1 MNPSWVNLHEYL
13 SHVCAV
19 TRRYRFVHC
28 AEAEKDTSLSSTAF
42 RAHDNMFPYK
52 HSPQEVI
59 PITTEDKALATKI
72 IAWARKHYDSLAKH
86 DRSAFAID
94 VDAALAGSKFRIR
107 LEGHIAF
114 LYKAYT
120 DAHKEVSKPAASP
133 ITEYVQQRN
142 AQWARKKS

>member
-1 MNPSWVNLHEYL
+1 MNPSHVNLHEFL

-28 AEAEKDTSLSSTAF
+28 TEAEKNTSLSSTAF

-72 IAWARKHYDSLAKH
+72 IAWARAHYDSLARH
-86 DRSAFAID
+86 DKSAFVID
-94 VDAALAGSKFRIR
+94 VDAALTGSKFRIR
-107 LEGHIAF
+107 LEGHMAF

-120 DAHKEVSKPAASP
+120 DAHEEVSKPAFSLV
-133 ITEYVQQRN
+133 TEYVQQRD
-142 AQWARKKS
+142 ARRARKK